1 MANIDAAF
9 GLRPIA
15 KVGSAPGG
23 TTGTTKYSI
32 ADNQSTAIFT
42 GDPVKYKSDG
52 TVEVATAGDAS
63 CGVFMGCFYTD
74 PTTSKPTFKSHFPAS
89 LSPGDAIAFV
99 ADDPD
104 QLFVAQQD
112 SDTSSLSAANINENA
127 NLVFGSGSTTTG
139 LSGVEIDSSS
149 ATTTATLQVRIVA
162 GYETPSNTI
171 STAAAGNNSVF
182 VVKINNHQLG
192 SSTGT
197 AGV

>member
-74 PTTSKPTFKSHFPAS
+74 PTTSKPTYKNYFPAS

-104 QLFVAQQD
+104 QLFIAQQD
-112 SDTSSLSAANINENA
+112 SDSSNIVAADLNLNA
-127 NLVFGSGSTTTG
+127 DLVFGSGSTSTG
-139 LSGVEIDSSS
+139 ISGVEIDSSS
-149 ATTTATLQVRIVA
+149 KNTTATLQVRLVDFYDI
-162 GYETPSNTI
+162 PSNDA
-171 STAAAGNNSVF
+171 TANNSVL

-192 SSTGT
+192 SHTGT

>member
-32 ADNQSTAIFT
+32 ADNQGTAIFT
-42 GDPVKYKSDG
+42 GDPVKYKNDG

-74 PTTSKPTFKSHFPAS
+74 PTTSKPTFRNHFPAS

-104 QLFVAQQD
+104 QLFIAQQD
-112 SDTSSLSAANINENA
+112 SDGSNLVAADLNLNA
-127 NLVFGSGSTTTG
+127 DLVFGAGSTTTG
-139 LSGVEIDSSS
+139 MSGVEIDSS
-149 ATTTATLQVRIVA
+149 TKNTTAALQVRLIDFYDV
-162 GYETPSNTI
+162 PSNDA
-171 STAAAGNNSVF
+171 TANNSVI

-192 SSTGT
+192 SHTGT

>member
-74 PTTSKPTFKSHFPAS
+74 PTTSKPTYKNYFPAS

-104 QLFVAQQD
+104 QLFIAQQD
-112 SDTSSLSAANINENA
+112 SDSSNIVAADLNLNA
-127 NLVFGSGSTTTG
+127 DLVFGSGSTTTG
-139 LSGVEIDSSS
+139 ISGVEIDSSS
-149 ATTTATLQVRIVA
+149 KNTTATLQVRLVDFYDI
-162 GYETPSNTI
+162 PSNDAT
-171 STAAAGNNSVF
+171 TNNSVL

-192 SSTGT
+192 SHTGT

>member
-32 ADNQSTAIFT
+32 ADNQGTAIFT
-42 GDPVKYKSDG
+42 GDPVKFKNDG
-52 TVEVATAGDAS
+52 TVEAGTAGDPS

-74 PTTSKPTFKSHFPAS
+74 PSTSKPTFRNFFPAS

-99 ADDPD
+99 ADDPN
-104 QLFVAQQD
+104 QLFIAQQD
-112 SDTSSLSAANINENA
+112 SAAGNIVAADLNLNA
-127 NLVFGSGSTTTG
+127 DLVFGAGSTTTG
-139 LSGVEIDSSS
+139 MSGVEIDSSS
-149 ATTTATLQVRIVA
+149 KNTTAALQVKLLDFYDV
-162 GYETPSNTI
+162 PSNDA
-171 STAAAGNNSVF
+171 TANNSVL

-192 SSTGT
+192 SHTGT
-197 AGV
+197 TGV

>member
-32 ADNQSTAIFT
+32 ADNQGTAIFT
-42 GDPVKYKSDG
+42 GDPVKYKNDG

-63 CGVFMGCFYTD
+63 CSVFMGCFYTD
-74 PTTSKPTFKSHFPAS
+74 PTTSKPTFRNHFPAS

-104 QLFVAQQD
+104 QLFIAQQD
-112 SDTSSLSAANINENA
+112 SDGSNIVAADLNLNA
-127 NLVFGSGSTTTG
+127 DLVFGAGSTSTG
-139 LSGVEIDSSS
+139 MSGVEIDSS
-149 ATTTATLQVRIVA
+149 TKNTTAALQVRLIDF
-162 GYETPSNTI
+162 YDTPSNDA
-171 STAAAGNNSVF
+171 TANNSILVI
-182 VVKINNHQLG
+182 KINNHQLG
-192 SSTGT
+192 SHTGT

>member
-32 ADNQSTAIFT
+32 ADNQGTAIFT
-42 GDPVKYKSDG
+42 GDPVKYKNDG

-63 CGVFMGCFYTD
+63 CGIFMGCFYTD
-74 PTTSKPTFKSHFPAS
+74 PSTSKPTFRNHFPAS

-104 QLFVAQQD
+104 QLFIAQQD
-112 SDTSSLSAANINENA
+112 SAVSNIVAADLNLNA
-127 NLVFGSGSTTTG
+127 DLIFGAGSTTTG
-139 LSGVEIDSSS
+139 MSGVEIDSSS
-149 ATTTATLQVRIVA
+149 KNTTATLQVRLVDF
-162 GYETPSNTI
+162 YDVPSNDA
-171 STAAAGNNSVF
+171 TANNSIL

-192 SSTGT
+192 SHTGT

>member
-32 ADNQSTAIFT
+32 GDNQSTAIFT
-42 GDPVKYKSDG
+42 GDPVKYKNDG
-52 TVEVATAGDAS
+52 TVEVATASDALL
-63 CGVFMGCFYTD
+63 GVFMGCFYTD
-74 PTTSKPTFKSHFPAS
+74 PTTSKPTFRNYFPAS

-99 ADDPD
+99 CDDPD
-104 QLFVAQQD
+104 QLYVAQQD
-112 SDTSSLSAANINENA
+112 SDGANAVAANLNENA

-139 LSGVEIDSSS
+139 ISGVEIDSSTL
-149 ATTTATLQVRIVA
+149 ATTATHQVRLIA
-162 GYETPSNTI
+162 FYYSPSNDA
-171 STAAAGNNSVF
+171 TANNSDLVI
-182 VVKINNHQLG
+182 KINNHQLG

>member
-32 ADNQSTAIFT
+32 ADNQGTAIFT

-74 PTTSKPTFKSHFPAS
+74 PTTSKPTFRNHFPAS

-104 QLFVAQQD
+104 QLFIAQQD
-112 SDTSSLSAANINENA
+112 SDGSNLVAADLNLNA
-127 NLVFGSGSTTTG
+127 DLVFGTGSTTTG
-139 LSGVEIDSSS
+139 MSGVEIDSS
-149 ATTTATLQVRIVA
+149 TKNTTAALQVRLIDF
-162 GYETPSNTI
+162 YDTPSNDA
-171 STAAAGNNSVF
+171 TANNSIL

-192 SSTGT
+192 SHTGT

>member
-32 ADNQSTAIFT
+32 ADNQGTAIFT

-74 PTTSKPTFKSHFPAS
+74 PTTSKPTFRSHFPAS

-104 QLFVAQQD
+104 QLFVCQQD

-192 SSTGT
+192 SGTGT

>member
-32 ADNQSTAIFT
+32 ADNQGTAIFT

-52 TVEVATAGDAS
+52 TVEVAAAGEAS

-74 PTTSKPTFKSHFPAS
+74 PTTSKPTFRNHFPAS

-104 QLFVAQQD
+104 QLYIAQQD
-112 SDTSSLSAANINENA
+112 SDGSNLVAADLNLNA
-127 NLVFGSGSTTTG
+127 DLVFGAGSTSTG
-139 LSGVEIDSSS
+139 MSGVEIDSS
-149 ATTTATLQVRIVA
+149 TKNTTAALQVRLIDF
-162 GYETPSNTI
+162 YDTPSNDA
-171 STAAAGNNSVF
+171 TANNSILVI
-182 VVKINNHQLG
+182 KINNHQLG
-192 SSTGT
+192 SHTGT

>member
-32 ADNQSTAIFT
+32 ADNQGTAIFT
-42 GDPVKYKSDG
+42 GDPVKFKNDG
-52 TVEVATAGDAS
+52 TVEVAAAGNPS

-74 PTTSKPTFKSHFPAS
+74 PSTSKPTFRNFFPAS

-99 ADDPD
+99 ADDPN
-104 QLFVAQQD
+104 QLFIAQQD
-112 SDTSSLSAANINENA
+112 SAAGNIVAADLNLNA
-127 NLVFGSGSTTTG
+127 DLVFGAGSTTTG
-139 LSGVEIDSSS
+139 MSGVEIDSSS
-149 ATTTATLQVRIVA
+149 KNTTAALQVRLIDF
-162 GYETPSNTI
+162 YDTPSNDA
-171 STAAAGNNSVF
+171 TANNSIL

-192 SSTGT
+192 SHTGT
-197 AGV
+197 TGV

>member
-74 PTTSKPTFKSHFPAS
+74 PTTSKPTYKNYFPAS

-104 QLFVAQQD
+104 QLFIAQQD
-112 SDTSSLSAANINENA
+112 SDSSNIVAADLNLNA
-127 NLVFGSGSTTTG
+127 DLVFGSGSTTTG
-139 LSGVEIDSSS
+139 ISGVEIDSSS
-149 ATTTATLQVRIVA
+149 KNTTATLQVRLVDFYDI
-162 GYETPSNTI
+162 PSNDA
-171 STAAAGNNSVF
+171 TANNSVL

-192 SSTGT
+192 SHTGT

>member
-32 ADNQSTAIFT
+32 ADNQGTAIFT
-42 GDPVKYKSDG
+42 GDPVKFKNDG
-52 TVEVATAGDAS
+52 TVEVAAAGNPS

-74 PTTSKPTFKSHFPAS
+74 PSTSKPTFRNFFPAS

-99 ADDPD
+99 ADDPN
-104 QLFVAQQD
+104 QLFIAQQD
-112 SDTSSLSAANINENA
+112 SAAGNIVAADLNLNA
-127 NLVFGSGSTTTG
+127 DLVFGTGSTTTG
-139 LSGVEIDSSS
+139 MSGVEIDSSS
-149 ATTTATLQVRIVA
+149 KNTTAALQVKLLDFYDV
-162 GYETPSNTI
+162 PSNDA
-171 STAAAGNNSVF
+171 TANNSVL

-192 SSTGT
+192 SHTGT
-197 AGV
+197 TGV

>member
-32 ADNQSTAIFT
+32 ADNQGTAIFT
-42 GDPVKYKSDG
+42 GDPVKYKNDG
-52 TVEVATAGDAS
+52 PVEVATAGDAS

-74 PTTSKPTFKSHFPAS
+74 PTTSKPTFRNHFPAS

-104 QLFVAQQD
+104 QLFIAQQD
-112 SDTSSLSAANINENA
+112 SDGSNLVAADLNLNA
-127 NLVFGSGSTTTG
+127 DLVFGAGSTTTG
-139 LSGVEIDSSS
+139 MSGVEIDSS
-149 ATTTATLQVRIVA
+149 TKNTTAALQVRLIDFYDV
-162 GYETPSNTI
+162 PSNDA
-171 STAAAGNNSVF
+171 TANNSVI

-192 SSTGT
+192 SHTGT

>member
-32 ADNQSTAIFT
+32 ADNQGTAIFT
-42 GDPVKYKSDG
+42 GDPVKYKNDG

-74 PTTSKPTFKSHFPAS
+74 PTTSKPTFRNHFPAS

-104 QLFVAQQD
+104 QLYIAQQD
-112 SDTSSLSAANINENA
+112 SDGSNLVAADLNLNA
-127 NLVFGSGSTTTG
+127 DLVFGAGSTSTG
-139 LSGVEIDSSS
+139 MSGVEIDSS
-149 ATTTATLQVRIVA
+149 TKNTTAAIQVRLIDF
-162 GYETPSNTI
+162 YDTPSNDA
-171 STAAAGNNSVF
+171 TANNSILVI
-182 VVKINNHQLG
+182 KINNHQLG
-192 SSTGT
+192 SHTGT

>member
-74 PTTSKPTFKSHFPAS
+74 PTTSKPTFKNYFPAS
-89 LSPGDAIAFV
+89 LSPGDAIAYV

-104 QLFVAQQD
+104 QMFVVQQD
-112 SDTSSLSAANINENA
+112 SVASSLSGANINENA
-127 NLVFGSGSTTTG
+127 NLIFGSGSTTTG

>member
-1 MANIDAAF
+1 MANIDQAF

-32 ADNQSTAIFT
+32 ASGASGIFT
-42 GDPVKYKSDG
+42 GDPVKQANDG
-52 TVEVATAGDAS
+52 TVVVATAGDPIR
-63 CGVFMGCFYTD
+63 GVFMGCFYTD
-74 PTTSKPTFKSHFPAS
+74 PTSSKPTFKNYFPAS

-104 QLFVAQQD
+104 QMFVVQQD
-112 SDTSSLSAANINENA
+112 SVASSLSGANINENA
-127 NLVFGSGSTTTG
+127 NLIFGSGSTTTG

-149 ATTTATLQVRIVA
+149 ATSTATLQVRIVA

>member
-32 ADNQSTAIFT
+32 ADNQGTAIFT
-42 GDPVKYKSDG
+42 GDPVKYKNDG

-74 PTTSKPTFKSHFPAS
+74 PTTSKPTFRNHFPAS

-104 QLFVAQQD
+104 QLFIAQQD
-112 SDTSSLSAANINENA
+112 SDGSNLVAADLNLNA
-127 NLVFGSGSTTTG
+127 DLVFGAGSTSTG
-139 LSGVEIDSSS
+139 MSGVEIDSS
-149 ATTTATLQVRIVA
+149 TKNTTAALQVRLIDF
-162 GYETPSNTI
+162 YDTPSNDA
-171 STAAAGNNSVF
+171 TANNSVL
-182 VVKINNHQLG
+182 VIKINNHQLG
-192 SSTGT
+192 SHTGT

>member
-32 ADNQSTAIFT
+32 GDNQGTAIFT
-42 GDPVKYKSDG
+42 GDPVKFKNDG
-52 TVEVATAGDAS
+52 TVEVAAAGNPS

-74 PTTSKPTFKSHFPAS
+74 PTTSKPTFRNHFPAS

-104 QLFVAQQD
+104 QLFIAQQD
-112 SDTSSLSAANINENA
+112 SDGSNLVAADLNLNA
-127 NLVFGSGSTTTG
+127 DLVFGTGSTTTG
-139 LSGVEIDSSS
+139 MSGVEIDSSS
-149 ATTTATLQVRIVA
+149 KNTTAALQVKLLDFYDA
-162 GYETPSNTI
+162 PSNDA
-171 STAAAGNNSVF
+171 TANNSVL

-192 SSTGT
+192 SHTGT
-197 AGV
+197 TGV

>member
-32 ADNQSTAIFT
+32 GDNQSTAIFT

-52 TVEVATAGDAS
+52 TIEVATAGDAS

-74 PTTSKPTFKSHFPAS
+74 PTTSKPTYKNYFPAS

-104 QLFVAQQD
+104 QLFIAQQD
-112 SDTSSLSAANINENA
+112 SDSSNIVAADLNLNA
-127 NLVFGSGSTTTG
+127 DLVFGSGSTSTG
-139 LSGVEIDSSS
+139 ISGVEIDSSS
-149 ATTTATLQVRIVA
+149 KNTTAALQVRLVDFYDI
-162 GYETPSNTI
+162 PSNDA
-171 STAAAGNNSVF
+171 TANNSVL

-192 SSTGT
+192 SHTGT

>member
-32 ADNQSTAIFT
+32 GDNQSTAIFT

-52 TVEVATAGDAS
+52 TIEVATAGDAS

-74 PTTSKPTFKSHFPAS
+74 TTTSKPTYKNYFPAS

-104 QLFVAQQD
+104 QLFIAQQD
-112 SDTSSLSAANINENA
+112 SDSSNIVAADLNLNA
-127 NLVFGSGSTTTG
+127 DLVFGSGSTSTG
-139 LSGVEIDSSS
+139 ISGVEIDSSS
-149 ATTTATLQVRIVA
+149 KNTTAALQVRLVDFYDI
-162 GYETPSNTI
+162 PSNDA
-171 STAAAGNNSVF
+171 TANNSVL

-192 SSTGT
+192 SHTGT